1 MLPLHGPLGVDVLDY
16 VEAPH
21 VALGGVALGLEYDL
35 EVDLDAVEAL
45 LDDDL
50 GSHDDVGLHLKY
62 DAHAYHDDDGVLEA
76 SHEGGDSL
84 EDLGLVHDD
93 DDLGD
98 AHYGCGALHSVR

>member
-1 MLPLHGPLGVDVLDY
+1 
-16 VEAPH
+16 
-21 VALGGVALGLEYDL
+21 
-35 EVDLDAVEAL
+35 
-45 LDDDL
+45 
-50 GSHDDVGLHLKY
+50 LKY
-62 DAHAYHDDDGVLEA
+62 DPHAYHDDDGVLEA